1 MKTSWK
7 SGRDRVA
14 TRLRISDLAKVH
26 SHRLEVRVQELGK
39 LEKVPVRDVWEHEAH
54 DFTPWLAE
62 NLSEL
67 GEALG
72 LDLDDAQYEEEASVG
87 SYSVDILVQGVEGD
101 RPVIIENQLEKT
113 NHDHLG
119 KLLTY
124 AAGYN
129 AGVIVWIAGEFTD
142 EHRAAVDWL
151 NQETGAS
158 VDFFGVIVEAWK
170 IGCSQVA
177 PHFTVVAMPN
187 SWSNRDKSG
196 ISPNTTSERQKRQWR
211 FFQKLV
217 DTMREKHEF
226 TKLKKAGAR
235 SWIRFPSGTSRVF
248 LAAAFGHHGVARV
261 ELYLDSETDWNKS
274 IFDQLSLSETE
285 IHSEFESGLNWERM
299 DSKKACRISIT
310 REGSIDDDDD
320 ALEDLRN
327 WMENHLLKFK
337 QVFQSRLKAIVQ
349 QE

>member
-1 MKTSWK
+1 MQ
-7 SGRDRVA
+7 D
-14 TRLRISDLAKVH
+14 
-26 SHRLEVRVQELGK
+26 LGK
-39 LEKVPVRDVWEHEAH
+39 LEKVPVRDVWEHEAR

-87 SYSVDILVQGVEGD
+87 SYSVDIWAQGMEGD

-129 AGVIVWIAGEFTD
+129 AGVVVWIAGEFTD
-142 EHRAAVDWL
+142 EHRAAIDWL
-151 NQETGAS
+151 NQETGVD

-170 IGCSQVA
+170 IGSSRVA
-177 PHFTVVAMPN
+177 PHFTVVANPN

-196 ISPNTTSERQKRQWR
+196 MSTNSTSEREDRYRK

-217 DTMREKHEF
+217 DTMREEHEF
-226 TKLKKAGAR
+226 TKRRKAKAK
-235 SWIRFPSGTSRVF
+235 SWVTFPSSTSGVVW
-248 LAAAFGHHGVARV
+248 ATAFGHRGVARV
-261 ELYLDSETDWNKS
+261 ELYLDSKTDRNKL
-274 IFDQLSLSETE
+274 IFDKLSLSKTE
-285 IHSEFESGLNWERM
+285 IHSEFEKDLNWERM
-299 DSKKACRISIT
+299 NSKKACRISIT

-320 ALEDLRN
+320 TLEDLRI
-327 WMENHLLKFK
+327 WMKKHLLKFK
-337 QVFQSRLKAIVQ
+337 QVFQNRLIDIVQ
-349 QE
+349 QELL